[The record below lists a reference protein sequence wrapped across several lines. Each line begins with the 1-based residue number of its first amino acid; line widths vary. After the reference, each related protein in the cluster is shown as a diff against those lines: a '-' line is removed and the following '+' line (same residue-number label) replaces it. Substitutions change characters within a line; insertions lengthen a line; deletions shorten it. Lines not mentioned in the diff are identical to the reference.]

1 MRPEAAKL
9 MGYSVA
15 RSCQTLLPRQG
26 CLQTPEPSKEPPSR
40 VVFSF
45 LAFTLLAPWTRINT
59 GSSKKFLFHLLG
71 AQIWAKRGF
80 LHVVSLLVIPHFRQ
94 PDLLLMI
101 GG

>member
-1 MRPEAAKL
+1 MEPLPGEVGSPTDYTFEKT
-9 MGYSVA
+9 
-15 RSCQTLLPRQG
+15 TLQ
-26 CLQTPEPSKEPPSR
+26 

-45 LAFTLLAPWTRINT
+45 LAPTLLAPQTRINT
-59 GSSKKFLFHLLG
+59 GSAKKFPFHLLG

-80 LHVVSLLVIPHFRQ
+80 LHVVSPLVIPHFRQ